1 MIWQTLPAKALAVIH
16 KALFARDHTGEQD
29 PEAVNPG
36 SRIP

>member
-1 MIWQTLPAKALAVIH
+1 MICKTLQAKALAVIH
-16 KALFARDHTGEQD
+16 KALFARDHTGEEE